1 MTHEELWQLLC
12 DARTVLGRCMY
23 EEDGE
28 TMRDDVAELC
38 MKIDEAMP
46 QLPVVE
52 VVSEQV
58 AA

>member
-1 MTHEELWQLLC
+1 
-12 DARTVLGRCMY
+12 MY

-28 TMRDDVAELC
+28 AMRDDVAELC

>member
-1 MTHEELWQLLC
+1 MTHEECWQLLR

-46 QLPVVE
+46 QLPVFE

>member
-1 MTHEELWQLLC
+1 MTHEECWKLLR
-12 DARTVLGRCMY
+12 DARTVLERCMY

-28 TMRDDVAELC
+28 TVRDDVAELC

-46 QLPVVE
+46 QLPVIE